1 MKILSAISL
10 LEILGE
16 KENSS
21 FFFFFLVGKK
31 TLDGTLAFPYHY
43 YNQHCYYKRQNV
55 YIDP

>member
-21 FFFFFLVGKK
+21 FFGREK

-55 YIDP
+55 YIDPWSN